1 MSSEA
6 RVRSVEALGDFRS
19 HLIVFLSR
27 STGAV
32 SKVTDEVKRARL
44 WLETEQRTFWEGRLR
59 RATRSLEQAQA
70 ELMTAKLSSFKD
82 SVTMQEM
89 EVRKAKRAVEEAT
102 EKLKRIRHWV
112 REFDQLFAGHLRR
125 LDSMSDY
132 LVHDLPK
139 GVAYLERTQ
148 RLLED
153 YVDGGGVRAP
163 RQAPPDPAAGQES

>member
-6 RVRSVEALGDFRS
+6 KVRSVESLGEFRAR
-19 HLIVFLSR
+19 LIVFLSKS
-27 STGAV
+27 STAIG
-32 SKVTDEVKRARL
+32 KVTEEVKRARM
-44 WLETEQRTFWEGRLR
+44 WVETDQRNYWEGRLKR
-59 RATRSLEQAQA
+59 GMRALEQAQA
-70 ELMTAKLSSFKD
+70 ELMTARMSSFKD

-102 EKLKRIRHWV
+102 EKLKRIRHWL

-132 LVHDLPK
+132 LVHDLPR

-153 YVDGGGVRAP
+153 YAEGGGVRGVRP
-163 RQAPPDPAAGQES
+163 PSPDAPPGPDS